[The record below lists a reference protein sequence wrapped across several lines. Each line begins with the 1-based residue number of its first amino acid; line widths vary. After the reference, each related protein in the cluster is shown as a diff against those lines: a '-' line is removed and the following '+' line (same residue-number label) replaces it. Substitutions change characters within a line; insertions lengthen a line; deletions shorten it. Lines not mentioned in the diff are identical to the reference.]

1 LDYNRHCTYIFGECI
16 LAHEELE
23 LTNAND
29 ARVLDYKSVHP
40 TANKQGG
47 HEFLHIP
54 TNRIITR
61 RRWTQTPIP
70 STIIY
75 QIHKLAEW
83 EEIQKDLKIMN
94 RTNQILFDFTCIVG
108 IDFDDEKF
116 HDEN

>member
-1 LDYNRHCTYIFGECI
+1 MLVKYTVNESTKKMIFFPNKNGVSKYYSHYILLHQEHLDYNRHCTYIFGEYI

-29 ARVLDYKSVHP
+29 ARVLDYKSLHP

-61 RRWTQTPIP
+61 RR
-70 STIIY
+70 
-75 QIHKLAEW
+75 
-83 EEIQKDLKIMN
+83 
-94 RTNQILFDFTCIVG
+94 
-108 IDFDDEKF
+108 
-116 HDEN
+116 